1 MANRRLEKI
10 ASMVQKGMITADI
23 GTDHAFLPIML
34 VQEGICEKVYACD
47 VAKGPL
53 QAARDH
59 IASAHL
65 SSCITTILT
74 DGLKDVPM
82 DTKCVVIAGMG
93 YQTARGI
100 LEREMKRLYDLKQI
114 IVEVNRDTVSMRRW
128 ISDHGFTIVN
138 ETHVYDRGHDYVT
151 IDFNT
156 KPHAPYSL
164 EDLIAGPILKSS
176 KDEEYMAYMKR
187 RADKISHILSV
198 SDHDSLKEE
207 LSIIESCIRK

>member
-1 MANRRLEKI
+1 M
-10 ASMVQKGMITADI
+10 
-23 GTDHAFLPIML
+23 
-34 VQEGICEKVYACD
+34 
-47 VAKGPL
+47 
-53 QAARDH
+53 
-59 IASAHL
+59 
-65 SSCITTILT
+65 
-74 DGLKDVPM
+74 
-82 DTKCVVIAGMG
+82 
-93 YQTARGI
+93 
-100 LEREMKRLYDLKQI
+100 
-114 IVEVNRDTVSMRRW
+114 EVNRDTVSMRRW

-156 KPHAPYSL
+156 KPHEPYSL

-207 LSIIESCIRK
+207 LSILESCIRK